1 MNYVNLEV
9 QPKETESAIK
19 NRLKDFLTELKR
31 FKFVTTLRS
40 IKENISTSYFSSISL
55 SLIIKDSDIDDVFQS
70 LYKLLTQVVYD
81 KQWKT

>member
-19 NRLKDFLTELKR
+19 NRLKDFLTDLKR
-31 FKFVTTLRS
+31 FKFVTTLGS
-40 IKENISTSYFSSISL
+40 IKENISNSYFSSKTEI
-55 SLIIKDSDIDDVFQS
+55 IIKDSDIDDVFES
-70 LYKLLTQVVYD
+70 LYKLLNQVVYD

>member
-31 FKFVTTLRS
+31 FKFLTTLGS
-40 IKENISTSYFSSISL
+40 IKENISTSCFSSKTEI
-55 SLIIKDSDIDDVFQS
+55 IIKDSDIDDVFQS
-70 LYKLLTQVVYD
+70 LYKLLNQVVYD